1 MTAPTATSVRAG
13 DRDREGTANLLGQAL
28 AQGYLAM
35 DEYESRLQATFAAHT
50 TAELRRLVTD
60 LPLTHLRRNDPQRQA
75 ARRRAAQ
82 LGVRIHLGAY
92 LAMVVIVL
100 TVWLAVGLTAGA
112 WYFWPIWPI
121 LGAGI
126 GLASHAIPV
135 RVAVPGLC
143 HARPAIDS
151 RGPLS
156 GIDPRMETCAA
167 ALQGVTKTYNAV
179 VKLDHDGT
187 KLFQGLEEI

>member
-1 MTAPTATSVRAG
+1 MSTTTAPTATSVRAG
-13 DRDREGTANLLGQAL
+13 DRDRERTANQLGQAL

-35 DEYESRLQATFAAHT
+35 DEYETRLQATFAAHT
-50 TAELRRLVTD
+50 TVELRQLVAD
-60 LPLTHLRRNDPQRQA
+60 LPLTRLRRNDPQRQA
-75 ARRRAAQ
+75 SRRRAAR

-126 GLASHAIPV
+126 GLASHAVPV
-135 RVAVPGLC
+135 RLAVPGLC
-143 HARPAIDS
+143 HARPAIDGRS
-151 RGPLS
+151 DFG
-156 GIDPRMETCAA
+156 GI
-167 ALQGVTKTYNAV
+167 G
-179 VKLDHDGT
+179 
-187 KLFQGLEEI
+187 